1 MGLIVPGPVFV
12 FDVILFL
19 AIGYAIVFLIRRLNK
34 YGGDPQLN
42 NFIKWS
48 LVFLV
53 IGELGRITDLIDD
66 FCCAGSF
73 DTLQYV
79 TYFISIIGI
88 IYSVIHYVKLVEMR
102 YLPAA
107 KKVPKLRTSFKA
119 HIVFSK
125 NRLLDVIDVLKEG
138 DFPVLVI
145 TRSPDFYSGGLN
157 RENVSAI
164 WVTQSGK
171 GVAPTALHVLQGI
184 ILDFVQEN
192 PGSVVIIDCLEY
204 LMLYNDFKSVLKFL
218 SALKDYVV
226 IQYGSG
232 LIVFVDEEVL
242 SNQERALLLKEFEPL

>member
-1 MGLIVPGPVFV
+1 MGLIVPWLVFV
-12 FDVILFL
+12 ADVILFL

-34 YGGDPQLN
+34 YGDPQLN
-42 NFIKWS
+42 AFIKWS

-53 IGELGRITDLIDD
+53 IGEIGRITDLIDD
-66 FCCAGSF
+66 FCCASSF

-79 TYFISIIGI
+79 TYFISIVGI
-88 IYSVIHYVKLVEMR
+88 IYSVIHYIKLVEMK
-102 YLPAA
+102 YLPAV
-107 KKVPKLRTSFKA
+107 KKVPKLKSSFKA

-145 TRSPDFYSGGLN
+145 TRSPDFYSGLN

-204 LMLYNDFKSVLKFL
+204 LMLYNDFKSVFKFL

-226 IQYGSG
+226 IQHGSG